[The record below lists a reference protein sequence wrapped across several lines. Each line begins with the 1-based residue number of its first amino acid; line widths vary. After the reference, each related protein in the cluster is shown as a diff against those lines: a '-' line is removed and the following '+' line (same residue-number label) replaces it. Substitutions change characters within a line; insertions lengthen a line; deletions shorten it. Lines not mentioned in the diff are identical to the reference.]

1 MDLNENIIIEL
12 VGTNE
17 TDKETL
23 IDYFEEKGIADLF
36 VEYDLL
42 DISEI
47 TKMQIENL
55 LTVLESHLGEKTK

>member
-12 VGTNE
+12 VGANE

-23 IDYFEEKGIADLF
+23 IDYFEKKGIANLF
-36 VEYDLL
+36 VEYDVL

-47 TKMQIENL
+47 TKMQISNI
-55 LTVLESHLGEKTK
+55 LTILESNSGEK

>member
-12 VGTNE
+12 VGANE

-23 IDYFEEKGIADLF
+23 IDYFEKKGIEDLF
-36 VEYDLL
+36 VEYDVL

-47 TKMQIENL
+47 TKMQISNI
-55 LTVLESHLGEKTK
+55 LTILESNSGEK

>member
-23 IDYFEEKGIADLF
+23 IDYLEEKGVADLF

-55 LTVLESHLGEKTK
+55 LTVLEGHLGEKTK